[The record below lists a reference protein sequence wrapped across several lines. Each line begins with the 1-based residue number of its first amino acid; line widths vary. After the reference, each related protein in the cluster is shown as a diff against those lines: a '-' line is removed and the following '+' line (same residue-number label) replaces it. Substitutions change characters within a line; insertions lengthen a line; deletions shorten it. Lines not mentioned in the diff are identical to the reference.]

1 MSRVFRRRPSPAL
14 VVASLALLIALGGTS
29 YATVKLTLPP
39 GSVGNPQLRDGSVTS
54 AKVKNFSLR
63 RVDFASGQ
71 LPAGPRGPAGPAGAA
86 GAAGPAGPTGPN
98 GAAGPTGA
106 TGPTAASNAKIYGAV
121 AAVSGGSTAGTFAV
135 CPSGQHA
142 IGGGAA
148 LDGSA
153 AAADAVTYS
162 YPASSTGTKLASG
175 TPAAAWAAAMH
186 NGGGSTR
193 NLTVFAVCDA

>member
-29 YATVKLTLPP
+29 YATVKLTLPR
-39 GSVGNPQLRDGSVTS
+39 GSVGTAQLRDGSVTS

-63 RVDFASGQ
+63 RVDFARGQ
-71 LPAGPRGPAGPAGAA
+71 LPAGPQGPAGPAGPAGAA
-86 GAAGPAGPTGPN
+86 GPTGPS
-98 GAAGPTGA
+98 GAGGATGA
-106 TGPTAASNAKIYGAV
+106 TGPTGPSAGANAKVFGSAI
-121 AAVSGGSTAGTFAV
+121 AVSGGATAGTFAV

-148 LDGSA
+148 LDGTPASR
-153 AAADAVTYS
+153 DAITYS
-162 YPASSTGTKLASG
+162 YPASSTGSKVASG
-175 TPAAAWAAAMH
+175 TNAAAWAAAMK

-193 NLTVFAVCDA
+193 NLTVYAVCDG